1 MKHDK
6 ILLEPKPFFYER
18 FVEGG
23 YNNRTLSIAAGVS
36 DQSVYRMRNSGC
48 ASVKIGAKL
57 AKALGYPVV
66 ELFYVRGVPKKARN
80 RRKKEG

>member
-36 DQSVYRMRNSGC
+36 DNSVYRLRNAGFV
-48 ASVKIGAKL
+48 SVKIGAKL
-57 AKALGYPVV
+57 AKALGHPVL
-66 ELFYVRGVPKKARN
+66 ELFYVRGVPKKVRS